1 MRIYKFQDV
10 VDGNF
15 AFIIA
20 KSKSEAIDKLQTLTS
35 IECNFIEDRPMN
47 EHEKP
52 IVLLNQILPF

>member
-1 MRIYKFQDV
+1 MRIYKFQDT

-20 KSKSEAIDKLQTLTS
+20 KSKSEAIEKLQTLS
-35 IECNFIEDRPMN
+35 SLDCKFIEDRSLD
-47 EHEKP
+47 EYGKP